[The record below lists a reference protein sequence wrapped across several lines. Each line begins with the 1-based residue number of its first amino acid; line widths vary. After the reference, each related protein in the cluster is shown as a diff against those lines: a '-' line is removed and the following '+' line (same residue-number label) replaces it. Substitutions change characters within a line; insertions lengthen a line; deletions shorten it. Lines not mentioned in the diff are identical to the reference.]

1 MQFTFDFDDRP
12 EKLIEIHRRL
22 KQHFGS
28 SQPDSPFDPV
38 SQLVMA
44 IISGQTKAEVYRSVF
59 SKLQRRFGNWDNL
72 RDAQVTEIE
81 NAISRVTHAKD
92 KAQRLKDALK
102 DITKVRGQLGLDWL
116 DDLTVDEAI
125 AWLER
130 LPGVGRKASAAT
142 LNFSTLQKSALVIDT
157 HHLWILT
164 RLNFVHEKS
173 SIEKAYDEIM
183 PLLPSDW
190 SPVDFDEHHQL
201 FQILGQTTC
210 EKSNQACF
218 RCPINDLC
226 PSNTSHL
233 G

>member
-1 MQFTFDFDDRP
+1 MQFTFNFDDRP
-12 EKLIEIHRRL
+12 EKLVEIHRRL

-28 SQPDSPFDPV
+28 SQPVPPLDPV

-44 IISGQTKAEVYRSVF
+44 IISGQTKCEVYKSVF
-59 SKLQRRFGNWDNL
+59 GKLRRRFGDWDNL
-72 RDAQVTEIE
+72 RDAEVAEIE
-81 NAISRVTHAKD
+81 NAISRVTNYKR
-92 KAQRLKDALK
+92 KAPFLKDTLEE
-102 DITKVRGQLGLDWL
+102 ITKTCGRLTLDWL
-116 DDLTVDEAI
+116 DELTVDEAI

-130 LPGVGRKASAAT
+130 LDGVGRKASTAT
-142 LNFSTLQKSALVIDT
+142 LNFSTLRKRALVIDT
-157 HHLWILT
+157 HHLRILI
-164 RLNFVHEKS
+164 RLNFVRDKS
-173 SIEKAYDEIM
+173 TIERAYEEVM

-190 SPVDFDEHHQL
+190 SPADFDEHHQL

-226 PSNTSHL
+226 PSNTSDL